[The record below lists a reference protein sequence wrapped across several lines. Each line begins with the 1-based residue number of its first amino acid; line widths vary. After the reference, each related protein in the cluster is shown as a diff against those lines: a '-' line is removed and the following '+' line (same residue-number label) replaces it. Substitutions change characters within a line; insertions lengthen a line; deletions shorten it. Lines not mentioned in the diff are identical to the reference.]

1 MSTVRR
7 IYFYTLSLIS
17 ALVVIWGVINLL
29 RTIVEQGLVGSGTLL
44 ATGLSLV
51 LVGTP
56 IFYVHWRAI
65 QQEALREPEE
75 RASRI
80 RAIFLYG
87 VLVAVMVPIL
97 YALIALLS
105 RGLTLALG
113 QEAQR
118 AWFGSQQSTWDN
130 LIALVANSVALVYF
144 WRILHADW
152 LANPPENFLPDTRR
166 LYRYFWVAVGLIL
179 TISGAYNLLRYLFQ
193 LPGQSAA
200 QSVPMLSGGITLL
213 LMGAPLLVYFWWEV
227 QTSLLDPVERRSLL
241 RLVVLYI
248 ISLAGVVGVLAS
260 GGSVLNA
267 LIRWILGEQRSF
279 FDFLR
284 ANSAELG
291 LLIPLGVMWAYYGNL
306 LNREVASM
314 PDQPRRAALRRLY
327 NYILSFLG
335 LCVSFA
341 GILNLINFLVQMV
354 FSGTG
359 ALGSFRGMISSA
371 VSALLIGLPL
381 WLLPWRL
388 MQREAA
394 RGDNSGDHARRSVL
408 RRAYLYLALF
418 LLVIGGMFFTG
429 YIFYELLNALFSQVS
444 AGLGIDLVRLL
455 LLLGAVI
462 ALLVYHWRA
471 LRADTRLAQQTLGSL
486 HADFPTLILVDQE
499 TGFADAVLQALNQS
513 APRLPVAL
521 HPIERGAPDESML
534 RAKAILLPAS
544 VAIRPPDSLRLWLE
558 EYRGRRIVVPLPFE
572 DWFWLGHSE
581 KAAVDLAREAARA
594 VRQMAEGE
602 SVRQALPN
610 SPWAIAGYILGGLFG
625 LQLLIVL
632 FSLLFSALFR

>member
-1 MSTVRR
+1 
-7 IYFYTLSLIS
+7 
-17 ALVVIWGVINLL
+17 
-29 RTIVEQGLVGSGTLL
+29 
-44 ATGLSLV
+44 
-51 LVGTP
+51 
-56 IFYVHWRAI
+56 
-65 QQEALREPEE
+65 
-75 RASRI
+75 
-80 RAIFLYG
+80 
-87 VLVAVMVPIL
+87 
-97 YALIALLS
+97 
-105 RGLTLALG
+105 
-113 QEAQR
+113 
-118 AWFGSQQSTWDN
+118 
-130 LIALVANSVALVYF
+130 
-144 WRILHADW
+144 
-152 LANPPENFLPDTRR
+152 
-166 LYRYFWVAVGLIL
+166 
-179 TISGAYNLLRYLFQ
+179 
-193 LPGQSAA
+193 
-200 QSVPMLSGGITLL
+200 
-213 LMGAPLLVYFWWEV
+213 
-227 QTSLLDPVERRSLL
+227 
-241 RLVVLYI
+241 
-248 ISLAGVVGVLAS
+248 
-260 GGSVLNA
+260 
-267 LIRWILGEQRSF
+267 
-279 FDFLR
+279 
-284 ANSAELG
+284 
-291 LLIPLGVMWAYYGNL
+291 
-306 LNREVASM
+306 M

>member
-7 IYFYTLSLIS
+7 LYFYALSLIS
-17 ALVVIWGVINLL
+17 ALVVIWGVVNLL
-29 RTIVEQGLVGSGTLL
+29 RTIVERGLVGSGTLL

-56 IFYVHWRAI
+56 IFYIHWRAA
-65 QQEALREPEE
+65 QREALREPEE

-87 VLVAVMVPIL
+87 ALVAVMVPIL
-97 YALIALLS
+97 YAIIALLS
-105 RGLTLALG
+105 RGLTQALG
-113 QEAQR
+113 QPAEN
-118 AWFGSQQSTWDN
+118 AWFGSQQSAWDN
-130 LIALVANSVALVYF
+130 LIALAANAVALVYF
-144 WRILHADW
+144 WRTLYADW

-166 LYRYFWVAVGLIL
+166 LYRYFWVAVGLTL
-179 TISGAYNLLRYLFQ
+179 TVSGAYNVLRYLFY
-193 LPGQSAA
+193 LPGQSAV

-213 LMGAPLLVYFWWEV
+213 LAGTPLWAYFWWEV
-227 QTSLLDPVERRSLL
+227 QTSLLDPAERRSLL

-267 LIRWILGEQRSF
+267 LIRWGLGEQRSF
-279 FDFLR
+279 IEFLQG
-284 ANSAELG
+284 NSAELG
-291 LLIPLGVMWAYYGNL
+291 ALIPLGVMWAYYGGL

-335 LCVSFA
+335 LSVAFS
-341 GILNLINFLVQMV
+341 GILGLINFFVQMI
-354 FSGTG
+354 FTG
-359 ALGSFRGMISSA
+359 AGFLGSFRGSFSSA

-381 WLLPWRL
+381 WLLTWRL
-388 MQREAA
+388 MRREAA
-394 RGDNSGDHARRSVL
+394 RSDDMGDHARRSVL
-408 RRAYLYLALF
+408 RKAYLYLALF
-418 LLVIGGMFFTG
+418 LLVIGGMIFTG
-429 YIFYELLNALFSQVS
+429 QFFYEILNALFSQVS
-444 AGLGIDLVRLL
+444 TGLGLKITRLFL
-455 LLLGAVI
+455 SLGAVI

-471 LRADTRLAQQTLGSL
+471 LGADTKLAQQTLGSL
-486 HADFPTLILVDQE
+486 HAGFPTLILVGEE

-521 HPIERGAPDESML
+521 HPVERGAPDESML

-544 VAIRPPDSLRLWLE
+544 VAIRPPESLRLWLE

-581 KAAVDLAREAARA
+581 KADADLAREAARA

-610 SPWAIAGYILGGLFG
+610 SPWAIAGYVLGGLFG

-632 FSLLFSALFR
+632 FSLLFSSLFR